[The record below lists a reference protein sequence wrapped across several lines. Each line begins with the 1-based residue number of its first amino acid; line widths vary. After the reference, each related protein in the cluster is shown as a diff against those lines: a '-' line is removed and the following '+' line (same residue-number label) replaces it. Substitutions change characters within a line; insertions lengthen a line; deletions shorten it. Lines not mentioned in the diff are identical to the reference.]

1 MPSQRSSKLFNPIQ
15 VSAFNLQH
23 RVVLAPLTRGRA
35 DAASVPAS
43 YATDYY
49 AQRATPGGLLITEGT
64 FIHPEGAGRLYS
76 PGIYSKEQIEAWKN
90 VTTAVHAKGGLI
102 VVQLWALGRI
112 AEPDLVSAV
121 YSPGTKPYFDNDDT
135 SRKTPDKASV
145 IEKFTTM
152 TEADIDRFVEHYRQ
166 AALKAMEVGFDGVEL
181 HGANGYLQSRSNDRQ
196 DQYGGSV
203 ENRMRFP
210 LRVVNA
216 ISEAIGAE
224 RVGVRMSPF
233 TRFQGMREAH
243 PLSLFV
249 PWAQA
254 IVDSQPS
261 IAYLHAIEPRAD
273 GAVDTPDDLQKGVEL
288 LDPIREVAT
297 RAGVNFIAAGGFT
310 PESALEHAS
319 ENDDLVAFGRHF
331 IPNPDLPARI
341 RNGWALTKY
350 DRSTFYKTNEVGYSV
365 YTAYTVDKVAA

>member
-1 MPSQRSSKLFNPIQ
+1 MLSQRSSKLFDPIQ
-15 VSAFNLQH
+15 VGAFNLQH

-35 DAASVPAS
+35 DTASVPAL
-43 YATDYY
+43 YAPDYY

-76 PGIYSKEQIEAWKN
+76 PAGIYSKEQIEAWKH
-90 VTTAVHAKGGLI
+90 VTAAVHAKGGLI

-121 YSPGTKPYFDNDDT
+121 YSPGTKPYLDNDDT
-135 SRKTPDKASV
+135 SRRTPDKAAV

-152 TEADIDRFVEHYRQ
+152 IEAGINRFVEHFRQ
-166 AALKAMEVGFDGVEL
+166 AALNAIEAGFDGVEL
-181 HGANGYLQSRSNDRQ
+181 HGANGYLIDQFLQSTSNDRQ

-203 ENRMRFP
+203 ENRIRFP

-233 TRFQGMREAH
+233 TRFQGMRETD

-261 IAYLHAIEPRAD
+261 IGYLHAVEPRAD
-273 GAVDTPDDLQKGVEL
+273 GAVDTPDHLQKGIES
-288 LDPIREVAT
+288 LDSIREVAT
-297 RAGVNFIAAGGFT
+297 RADVNFIAAGGFT
-310 PESALEHAS
+310 PESAFEHTS
-319 ENDDLVAFGRHF
+319 ETDDLVAFGGTLF
-331 IPNPDLPARI
+331 
-341 RNGWALTKY
+341 NGWALTKY
-350 DRSTFYKTNEVGYSV
+350 DRSTFYKTNEVGYSD